1 MFWYCVVVVFRALWL
16 LLMALL
22 MALLMVVL
30 VATML
35 SAACRQAG
43 GQGLPEGAFGSSL
56 VELVGELR
64 NSLPPCIEQ

>member
-16 LLMALL
+16 LLV
-22 MALLMVVL
+22 ALLMVVL

-35 SAACRQAG
+35 SAACQQAG
-43 GQGLPEGAFGSSL
+43 GQGLPEGAFGRSL

>member
-16 LLMALL
+16 LMVV
-22 MALLMVVL
+22 LLMVVL

-35 SAACRQAG
+35 SAACQQAG

>member
-22 MALLMVVL
+22 MVVL

-35 SAACRQAG
+35 SAACQQAG
-43 GQGLPEGAFGSSL
+43 GQGLPEGALGRSL
-56 VELVGELR
+56 VDMVAELR